1 MINNKR
7 VLALITAREGSKGL
21 PGKNIMMVNGKP
33 LIVWSITIAKKSK
46 YIDRLIISTDSKK
59 IANIAKEWGCDVPFI
74 RPDELATDK
83 ATSMDVIIHAINFLN
98 DTDDKYDY
106 LILLEPTSPLRDVED
121 IDIALEKLYNNKTA
135 VSIASVG
142 KHESTHPRFTS
153 KIDKNGFL
161 TPLFPEIIDSRR
173 QDLDEEYFLD
183 GTIYISDINELKKR
197 KTFYHEKTIPHVVDR
212 YKVFEVDELMDIY
225 IIEAMMKYRE
235 KIKR

>member
-121 IDIALEKLYNNKTA
+121 IDIALEKLYNNKTS
-135 VSIASVG
+135 VSIVSVG

-153 KIDKNGFL
+153 KIDKNVFL

-173 QDLDEEYFLD
+173 QYLDE
-183 GTIYISDINELKKR
+183 
-197 KTFYHEKTIPHVVDR
+197 
-212 YKVFEVDELMDIY
+212 
-225 IIEAMMKYRE
+225 
-235 KIKR
+235 